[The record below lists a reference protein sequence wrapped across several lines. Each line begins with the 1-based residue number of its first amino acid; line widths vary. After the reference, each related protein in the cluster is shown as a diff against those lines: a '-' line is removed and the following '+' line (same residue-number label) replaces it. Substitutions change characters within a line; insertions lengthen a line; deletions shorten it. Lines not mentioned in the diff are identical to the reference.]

1 MLNIRFSL
9 AWWAYTFP
17 MTAVASATIKYSD
30 EVTGV
35 ATQILSVVMSG
46 AATLTVI
53 GVLGMTMWHAFVQGD
68 LFPNDVVIAI
78 SAAQPKQRTWLKQLT
93 KGSLG
98 NSMRCLKVLDPE
110 DDQIDL
116 ESPPLVNVD
125 CPTMRNSNK

>member
-35 ATQILSVVMSG
+35 ATKILSVVMSG

-53 GVLGMTMWHAFVQGD
+53 GVLGLTVMHAFVQGD

-78 SAAQPKQRTWLKQLT
+78 SAEQPKQKRWFKQLT

-98 NSMRCLKVLDPE
+98 NSERCLKVLDPE
-110 DDQIDL
+110 DNELDL
-116 ESPPLVNVD
+116 ESPPLINVD
-125 CPTMRNSNK
+125 CPTVRSSN